1 MSSENVLNKMSKWS
15 DSFKWIS
22 SDESSQWTD
31 SFDMLGIEYQL
42 YYSIKYC
49 ICLLFSF
56 LNSTWTRNEE
66 LLDLTT
72 FATVFAVLCFT
83 HLGKS
88 RRASGYSM
96 HTDYLH
102 TVQSMHTAW
111 NIVSH
116 NALHSPS
123 CISINRVG
131 WYIFIYLLVCLFI
144 HLICR

>member
-1 MSSENVLNKMSKWS
+1 M
-15 DSFKWIS
+15 
-22 SDESSQWTD
+22 
-31 SFDMLGIEYQL
+31 
-42 YYSIKYC
+42 
-49 ICLLFSF
+49 
-56 LNSTWTRNEE
+56 
-66 LLDLTT
+66 
-72 FATVFAVLCFT
+72 FT

-88 RRASGYSM
+88 RRASGYSIM

-131 WYIFIYLLVCLFI
+131 WYIFIYLLVCCLYSFDLPIFI
-144 HLICR
+144 FNTNLDNRIFFIIYNMLYLQEQFFYSIFFIFLAIVLDSIFCTISKKKQHCTVLTLRGVLRKATIKGNQTKRNVS